1 MTFDGAPV
9 RADTIVAMRDRLM
22 HRGPD
27 DQGVY
32 VSAAARIGLG
42 FRRLRI
48 IDLSPAANQPM
59 ANEDGTVRVVFN
71 GEIYN
76 FRELRQELNARGHFF
91 RTNADTE
98 VIVHLYEDRGPAFV
112 EELDG
117 MFAIALWDERAGRLV
132 LARDRAGKKPLF
144 YWRDERRLVFGS
156 EIKAL
161 FAHPAVPIEIDR
173 AAVPAYFQYG
183 YVPHPATLY
192 RGIAQVSPA
201 SAMTIGPE
209 GRVSERVYWRL
220 YSDPDVDAPAKAGP
234 YRENGEGGAGT
245 DAATNG
251 SVHPAAAR
259 TRVRELVTTA
269 VKRRLMSDVPLGAF
283 LSAGIDS
290 TIVVGLMSQLMNEP
304 VKTFTI
310 GFEGEAAYD
319 ETAGARQVAT
329 RFKTQHTEFLVKP
342 SAVQLIDRLIWHH
355 DGAFGD
361 SSAIPTYLVSE
372 LTRPHVTV
380 VLTGDGGDELF
391 AGYLR
396 FRAALAADRLPP
408 GTAAVLDAVLRM
420 LPSAPN
426 ERHLLAR
433 ARRFARG
440 MRLPL
445 VERAARWSGVFEDN
459 LPLLLHPDL
468 LQSIGTLDPMAHLR
482 PRLDSLQ
489 RLSPLSQLLAA
500 NFAFYLPDDLL
511 VKTDRCTM
519 ANALEARAPLL
530 DTALMEYAASLPDAF
545 KLRGGRTKAILR
557 DAFADLVPPEIDRRP
572 KTGFGVPLDAW
583 FRGEL
588 RDFVRDMLLGRSAAS
603 RNYVRH
609 DRVHQLVDDHQA
621 GRGNHG
627 HELWTLVCFER
638 WLQLLPSW
646 TAPALARP

>member
-1 MTFDGAPV
+1 MCGICGEMTFDGAPV
-9 RADTIVAMRDRLM
+9 RAGTIVAMRDRLV

-32 VSAAARIGLG
+32 VSPAATVGLG

-59 ANEDGTVRVVFN
+59 TNEDGTVRVVFN

-76 FRELRQELNARGHFF
+76 FRELRATLEARGHRFC
-91 RTNADTE
+91 THADTE
-98 VIVHLYEDRGPAFV
+98 VIVHLYEERGAGFV
-112 EELDG
+112 DEIDG
-117 MFAIALWDERAGRLV
+117 MFAIAVWDERHGRLV

-144 YWRDERRLVFGS
+144 YHKDARRLVFGS

-161 FAHPAVPIEIDR
+161 FAHPDVPIAIDS
-173 AAVPAYFQYG
+173 AAVPAYFQHG
-183 YVPHPATLY
+183 YVPHPSTFY
-192 RGIAQVSPA
+192 RGVAQVEPA
-201 SAMTIGPE
+201 SVMTIE
-209 GRVSERVYWRL
+209 ADGRVAGRRYWQLDFPDAGTAPRVDAAEARERVR
-220 YSDPDVDAPAKAGP
+220 A
-234 YRENGEGGAGT
+234 
-245 DAATNG
+245 
-251 SVHPAAAR
+251 
-259 TRVRELVTTA
+259 LVTAA

-290 TIVVGLMSQLMNEP
+290 TIVVGVMSRLMTER

-310 GFEGEAAYD
+310 GFEGAGDIAAYD
-319 ETAGARQVAT
+319 ETAGARLVAD
-329 RFKTQHTEFLVKP
+329 RFNTDHTEFRVKP

-396 FRAALAADRLPP
+396 FRAALAADRLPRASA
-408 GTAAVLDAVLRM
+408 TLLSAVLRR
-420 LPSAPN
+420 LPAAPN

-433 ARRFARG
+433 ARRFARF
-440 MRLPL
+440 MHLPR
-445 VERAARWSGVFEDN
+445 VERAARWNSVFPDD
-459 LPLLLHPDL
+459 LPLLLHPDVLRSAGL
-468 LQSIGTLDPMAHLR
+468 LDATAPLR
-482 PRLDSLQ
+482 PGLEARR
-489 RLSPLSQLLAA
+489 RLSPLAQLLAA
-500 NFAFYLPDDLL
+500 NFVSYLPDDLL

-519 ANALEARAPLL
+519 SRSLEARAPLL

-545 KLRGGRTKAILR
+545 KLSGGRTKAILR
-557 DAFADLVPPEIDRRP
+557 DAFADLVPPQIDRRP

-588 RDFVRDMLLGRSAAS
+588 REFVRDILLGPSAAS
-603 RNYVRH
+603 RPYVRH
-609 DRVHQLVDDHQA
+609 DRMHQLVDDHQA

-627 HELWTLVCFER
+627 HQLWALVCFER
-638 WLQLLPSW
+638 WLQLLPTWAAAASG
-646 TAPALARP
+646 RP